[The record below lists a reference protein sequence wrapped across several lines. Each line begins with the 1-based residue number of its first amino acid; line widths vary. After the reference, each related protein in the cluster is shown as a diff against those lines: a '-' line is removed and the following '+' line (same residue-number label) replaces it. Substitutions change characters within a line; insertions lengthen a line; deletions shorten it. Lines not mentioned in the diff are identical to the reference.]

1 MAYFLI
7 YLLISFFAIKFSNS
21 TIDLHKFKN
30 ASVICLFIFIFIAG
44 LRYEL
49 GVDYFAYRES
59 FIESMTI
66 WDLFSNPILF
76 MNEFVSG
83 SWEPGSKLLLI
94 LLRSIT
100 SDAQILFFIVS
111 IICSILLFKSLKYF
125 SEPRFFFFS
134 LLIYFSFVYMFQEMH
149 ALRQALG
156 ACVLYYGLYQ
166 LALGNTKK
174 AVFISILSV
183 CFHYSMII
191 FLPLLFLLKK
201 KIGVKVQLTLITISF
216 FIFLLQIRWLAQ
228 ILDVISGV
236 YPELKVVMRVTNYVN
251 ADTFE
256 RPFYITFIL
265 YIVPYLFLLYMNYK
279 KKLFDSSKD
288 IIAQNMYL
296 FYLLFTM
303 IFWEFAFFSI
313 RYGWICLWGMAIC
326 LPRLIDCFKYSSK
339 VIPVGYIVCFCY
351 IIIHTFLFPD
361 ITTRQFSPY
370 ENYIECKWFGVKGT
384 GRERVEDFA
393 AELGFVFV
401 Y

>member
-174 AVFISILSV
+174 
-183 CFHYSMII
+183 
-191 FLPLLFLLKK
+191 LFLSQYCL
-201 KIGVKVQLTLITISF
+201 
-216 FIFLLQIRWLAQ
+216 
-228 ILDVISGV
+228 
-236 YPELKVVMRVTNYVN
+236 
-251 ADTFE
+251 
-256 RPFYITFIL
+256 
-265 YIVPYLFLLYMNYK
+265 
-279 KKLFDSSKD
+279 
-288 IIAQNMYL
+288 
-296 FYLLFTM
+296 
-303 IFWEFAFFSI
+303 FAF
-313 RYGWICLWGMAIC
+313 
-326 LPRLIDCFKYSSK
+326 
-339 VIPVGYIVCFCY
+339 
-351 IIIHTFLFPD
+351 II
-361 ITTRQFSPY
+361 Q
-370 ENYIECKWFGVKGT
+370 
-384 GRERVEDFA
+384 
-393 AELGFVFV
+393 
-401 Y
+401 

>member
-1 MAYFLI
+1 MTYFLI
-7 YLLISFFAIKFSNS
+7 YLLISFFAITFLSS
-21 TIDLHKFKN
+21 TIELHKFKK
-30 ASVICLFIFIFIAG
+30 ASTICLFIFIFIAG

-49 GVDYFAYRES
+49 GVDYFSYRKS

-66 WDLFSNPILF
+66 SDFFSNPILF
-76 MNEFVSG
+76 VNEFADG
-83 SWEPGSKLLLI
+83 YWEPGSKLLFV

-100 SDAQILFFIVS
+100 DNAQILFLVVS
-111 IICSILLFKSLKYF
+111 IICSVLLFKSLKYF
-125 SEPRFFFFS
+125 SESRFFFFS

-156 ACVLYYGLYQ
+156 ACILYYGLYQ

-174 AVFISILSV
+174 AISISILSV

-201 KIGVKVQLTLITISF
+201 KISIKVQLVLLIVSF
-216 FIFLLQIRWLAQ
+216 VVFLLHIRWLAY
-228 ILDVISGV
+228 ILDILSGG
-236 YPELKVVMRVTNYVN
+236 PELSILVKVTSYANKD
-251 ADTFE
+251 AFE
-256 RPFYITFIL
+256 RPFFITFVL
-265 YIVPYLFLLYMNYK
+265 YIIPYLFLLYVDHK
-279 KKLFDSSKD
+279 RKLFSLPKD

-303 IFWEFAFFSI
+303 IFWEFTYFSI

-326 LPRLIDCFKYSSK
+326 LPRLIDCFKCSSR

-351 IIIHTFLFPD
+351 IIIRTFLFPD
-361 ITTRQFSPY
+361 VITRQFSPY
-370 ENYIECKWFGVKGT
+370 ENYIECELIGVKST
-384 GRERVEDFA
+384 GRERVEDYA

>member
-1 MAYFLI
+1 MIYFLI
-7 YLLISFFAIKFSNS
+7 YLLISFFAIKFLNS
-21 TIDLHKFKN
+21 RNDIRNFKS
-30 ASVICLFIFIFIAG
+30 ASTICLFIFIFIAG

-49 GVDYFAYRES
+49 GIDYFAYRES

-66 WDLFSNPILF
+66 WDFFSNPVWF
-76 MNEFVSG
+76 MDEFTSG

-125 SEPRFFFFS
+125 TESKYFFFS

-156 ACVLYYGLYQ
+156 ACILYYGLYQ

-191 FLPLLFLLKK
+191 FLPLLFFLKK
-201 KIGVKVQLTLITISF
+201 KIGIKVQLALLIMSF
-216 FIFLLQIRWLAQ
+216 CVFLLHFRWLAYV
-228 ILDVISGV
+228 LDMITRGS
-236 YPELKVVMRVTNYVN
+236 ELSIVMRIANYTNKD
-251 ADTFE
+251 AFE
-256 RPFYITFIL
+256 RPFFITFIL
-265 YIVPYLFLLYMNYK
+265 YMVPYLFLLWVNYK
-279 KKLFDSSKD
+279 RKLFDSPREV
-288 IIAQNMYL
+288 IAQNMYL

-303 IFWEFAFFSI
+303 IFWEFSYFST
-313 RYGWICLWGMAIC
+313 RYGWVCLWGMAIC
-326 LPRLIDCFKYSSK
+326 LPKLIDCFRYSSRFF
-339 VIPVGYIVCFCY
+339 PVGYIVFFCY
-351 IIIHTFLFPD
+351 IIINTFLFPD
-361 ITTRQFSPY
+361 ATHRQFTPY
-370 ENYIECKWFGVKGT
+370 ENYIECKWLGVKST

-393 AELGFVFV
+393 AEVGFVFK

>member
-339 VIPVGYIVCFCY
+339 VIPVAYIVCFCY